1 MSRNSRAQPPS
12 PVRYFNSSPE
22 VIRLVVL
29 RYVLLSLSLRNVDD
43 LQFER
48 GIDLCHER
56 CSTGGTDS
64 DRSSPLTS
72 EGCACHGCEAAGTGT
87 GIWTRCVR
95 VNGEIVYL
103 WRVVHHEGEALEG
116 YVTIRRD
123 KSAALRFIN
132 KALKRHG
139 SAEAIMID
147 GLRSYP
153 SSKYWKAAR
162 IVRS

>member
-1 MSRNSRAQPPS
+1 M
-12 PVRYFNSSPE
+12 
-22 VIRLVVL
+22 
-29 RYVLLSLSLRNVDD
+29 
-43 LQFER
+43 
-48 GIDLCHER
+48 
-56 CSTGGTDS
+56 
-64 DRSSPLTS
+64 
-72 EGCACHGCEAAGTGT
+72 
-87 GIWTRCVR
+87 
-95 VNGEIVYL
+95 NGEIVYL

-139 SAEAIMID
+139 SAEAIRID